1 VPQAAVPPVPKV
13 APPAGEVSAS
23 KSAADLKKEA
33 EVKKA
38 RDKEKGKE
46 EPKP

>member
-1 VPQAAVPPVPKV
+1 VPQAAVPSVPKV

-23 KSAADLKKEA
+23 KSADLKKEA
-33 EVKKA
+33 EMKKA